1 MRALL
6 QRRRHSRFAA
16 MSTTVRTIDVSAI
29 INSRKLN
36 GFNYG
41 LVVLS
46 WFITVFD
53 GFDMMMVSFTAPFM
67 RDEFGL
73 SRMMLGRVFSAGL
86 VGMMLGGFCFSF
98 IADRSGRRPTV
109 VIAAFGFGLLT
120 TATAFAGS
128 YQALLVLRFLD
139 GLALGGMLP
148 LAWALNIEFVPVRM
162 RSTIVTII
170 MMGYSFGTAA
180 AAPMTNWIA
189 PHYGWQGV
197 YLAGG
202 AGTLICATALWYKL
216 PESIRFLVTK
226 GLKPESVARTL
237 RHMDP
242 ASDVTAADHFVL

>member
-1 MRALL
+1 
-6 QRRRHSRFAA
+6 
-16 MSTTVRTIDVSAI
+16 MSTAVQTVDVSAI
-29 INSRKLN
+29 INGRRLN

-53 GFDMMMVSFTAPFM
+53 GYDMMMVSFTASYM

-73 SRMMLGRVFSAGL
+73 SKMMLGRVFSAGL
-86 VGMMLGGFCFSF
+86 VGMMLGGFFF
-98 IADRSGRRPTV
+98 AFLADRIGRRPTV

-128 YQALLVLRFLD
+128 YEALLALRFLD

-170 MMGYSFGTAA
+170 MMGYGLGTFIAG
-180 AAPMTNWIA
+180 PMTNWLAPQRMAGRLFGGRRRDADLRGGPVAQIA
-189 PHYGWQGV
+189 RVHQISGHQGV
-197 YLAGG
+197 EAAARG
-202 AGTLICATALWYKL
+202 ANI
-216 PESIRFLVTK
+216 E
-226 GLKPESVARTL
+226 
-237 RHMDP
+237 
-242 ASDVTAADHFVL
+242 ADGSAERCYCRGSFRAQR